1 LQLLKELV
9 PTLTRVAILLNPANP
24 WHASGSKELGVAA
37 ASLGLRLQLLE
48 VRDPDEFDAA
58 FAAMTAGRS
67 GAVLVL
73 SDPMFF
79 VHRTR
84 LADLAVKHRLPTMH
98 GVIEFAGAG
107 GLMAYYPSSADQYR
121 RAATY
126 IDKILKGAKPSDLPV
141 DRPERL
147 TLAINLKT
155 AQALGLTIPQT
166 ILLQADQVIQ

>member
-1 LQLLKELV
+1 MEIFVFARLHARPGKQGKVQQAMFEVQGPTRKEPGCLSYGGF
-9 PTLTRVAILLNPANP
+9 R
-24 WHASGSKELGVAA
+24 S
-37 ASLGLRLQLLE
+37 

-67 GAVLVL
+67 GAVVVL

-166 ILLQADQVIQ
+166 ILLQADQVIE